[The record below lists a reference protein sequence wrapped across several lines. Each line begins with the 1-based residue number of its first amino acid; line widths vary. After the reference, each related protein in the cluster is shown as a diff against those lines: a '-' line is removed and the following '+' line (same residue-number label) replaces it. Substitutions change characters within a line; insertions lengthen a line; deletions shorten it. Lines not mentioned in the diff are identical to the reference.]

1 MPSTK
6 EKSYAMSSYY
16 TIIGKSVKCP
26 QYNRNVVLSAKYR
39 FTDNPENEYE
49 VKFSYATCPIVE
61 NSKLHKDEQREDYKY
76 LNCFNPHCQH
86 LDDFPQIWDSRKHL

>member
-1 MPSTK
+1 
-6 EKSYAMSSYY
+6 MSSYY

-76 LNCFNPHCQH
+76 LNCFNPPCQH

>member
-1 MPSTK
+1 
-6 EKSYAMSSYY
+6 MSSYY

-61 NSKLHKDEQREDYKY
+61 NSKLHKDEQRADYKY

>member
-1 MPSTK
+1 
-6 EKSYAMSSYY
+6 MSSYY

-26 QYNRNVVLSAKYR
+26 QYNRNAVLSAKYR

>member
-1 MPSTK
+1 
-6 EKSYAMSSYY
+6 MSSYY

-39 FTDNPENEYE
+39 FTDNPDNEYE

-61 NSKLHKDEQREDYKY
+61 NSKLHKDKQREDYKY
-76 LNCFNPHCQH
+76 LNCFNPHCQY